1 MTHRVLLVEDNST
14 IRATLIPALEEL
26 ADMEVVATADDVASA
41 LQAISAVAWDVV
53 VLDLFLKKGTGLDV
67 LKNMTALDFSAGKVL
82 VLTNYATADIRQ
94 RCLRLGADA
103 VFDKSTEIEG
113 FLEVCAAM

>member
-1 MTHRVLLVEDNST
+1 MQICFAWRKLDAGYLSRFRQR
-14 IRATLIPALEEL
+14 IYRAALH
-26 ADMEVVATADDVASA
+26 
-41 LQAISAVAWDVV
+41 
-53 VLDLFLKKGTGLDV
+53 
-67 LKNMTALDFSAGKVL
+67 KVL

>member
-1 MTHRVLLVEDNST
+1 
-14 IRATLIPALEEL
+14 
-26 ADMEVVATADDVASA
+26 
-41 LQAISAVAWDVV
+41 
-53 VLDLFLKKGTGLDV
+53 
-67 LKNMTALDFSAGKVL
+67 MTALDFSAGKVL